1 MEIHAAHGYLLHQ
14 FLSPYPDGCLWN
26 FENRI
31 RLLKCRVQSGMAKR
45 LAFVCAHF
53 GYRLA
58 DGGWNAETCEAFSN
72 FKKKRLI

>member
-14 FLSPYPDGCLWN
+14 FLSLLSNLRTDAYGG

-31 RLLKCRVQSGMAKR
+31 RLTLEVTKQYNRNGQR

-53 GYRLA
+53 G
-58 DGGWNAETCEAFSN
+58 
-72 FKKKRLI
+72 